1 MTGPTS
7 GSGQTTGSGPGPGRR
22 WAAGDL
28 EALRKVRDP
37 HADDVAREHYSEED
51 RPANHLFRALVS
63 TEQPGAAGESIG
75 RYLAEQPPVP
85 GWVDRATIDR
95 AQDWFVRVWSHV
107 FCALYAGSLP
117 SAYACHQ
124 GVEVLHRTAQ
134 LETNAKR
141 RLNETAQF
149 ILDVMRPGGLEPGG
163 AGYQAAR
170 KVRLMHAGVRWLI
183 EHQERAVWDRD
194 LLGDPI
200 NQEDLL
206 LTLLTFTEV
215 VFEVFD
221 RTGVE
226 YSDQEAA
233 DYIHLWSWVG
243 CLLGVEEKQLPLDR
257 AATIELMEHVRTV
270 HYGPSEA
277 GRVLTAALL
286 DQASGLLP
294 PGVRGLPAA
303 AVRWYIGDEAADF
316 IAVPRADW
324 TKALF
329 GPLAAVTRVMSA
341 TPLHQGMLRGFSD
354 RFGRAMLTLAVTAE
368 RGGDRA
374 SFSIPEELA
383 ARGVTPGRQAAGRR
397 T

>member
-1 MTGPTS
+1 MIGPS
-7 GSGQTTGSGPGPGRR
+7 AGAGAAPGRR
-22 WAAGDL
+22 WDVGEL
-28 EALRKVRDP
+28 EALRTVRDP
-37 HADDVAREHYSEED
+37 HADDVARDHYAEED
-51 RPANHLFRALVS
+51 RPANHLFKALVLS
-63 TEQPGAAGESIG
+63 DGPGGGGAAVG
-75 RYLAEQPPVP
+75 RYLAEQPPMP
-85 GWVDRATIDR
+85 AWVDRAAISR

-117 SAYACHQ
+117 TAYACHQ

-149 ILDVMRPGGLEPGG
+149 MLDLMRPGGLEPGG
-163 AGYQAAR
+163 SGYQAAR

-183 EHQERAVWDRD
+183 EHQEGLTWDRD
-194 LLGDPI
+194 TLGDPI

-215 VFEVFD
+215 VFEVFE
-221 RTGVE
+221 RTGV
-226 YSDQEAA
+226 DFTDDEAA

-243 CLLGVEEKQLPLDR
+243 YLLGVEEKQLPLDR
-257 AATIELMEHVRTV
+257 AATKELMEHVRAV
-270 HYGPSEA
+270 HFGASEA
-277 GRVLTAALL
+277 GRVLCAALL
-286 DQASGLLP
+286 DQARGLLP
-294 PGVRGLPAA
+294 PGTRGLPAA
-303 AVRWYIGDEAADF
+303 AVRWYIGDKAADF

-329 GPLAAVTRVMSA
+329 GPLAAATRVLSA
-341 TPLHQGMLRGFSD
+341 TPLHQGVLRGFSD

-374 SFSIPEELA
+374 SFAIPEELA
-383 ARGVTPGRQAAGRR
+383 ARGVRAGRR
-397 T
+397 AGGRRP